1 MSYHQVIVDGVET
14 TTEGNTYN
22 DAVINAAFQLAE
34 QEQEECEMG
43 EDDYEGF

>member
-34 QEQEECEMG
+34 QEQEHECEMG
-43 EDDYEGF
+43 EEYEGF